1 MKKYIL
7 PILSIIFLG
16 TSLFAHSNKV
26 KNPIIIDTDTAV
38 DDLRTICLLL
48 SSEELQ
54 VTAITT
60 SDGALIPDEGLI
72 KVRALLKSFGHEGI
86 PTGSGKIVQLDAPQ
100 WRKLSQNISWGDE
113 HLVNIDIT
121 MNAPDLIISSIYT
134 EELPV
139 TIICLGSLTNI
150 ANALISEPEIKKG
163 IERIVWYNNSIHPNV
178 GTNYEIDKNAAEFI
192 QKTEVRLDV
201 VSNLEGKEVCFTK
214 NLLQAIDTI
223 ETPYAQKI
231 AISHRQNEAFEMI
244 QTNHFKLWDDL
255 VAIYLLYP
263 ELFKTKTFENF
274 PLHSINNIIQTDNL
288 EDKIVEVLNDKYNIK
303 KIIFNQFPYNPEAYR
318 YDISQDVLNIIDK
331 HGKEEWEIIV
341 LTNEFHTHLGIYSTI
356 GAKMGLRAREYF
368 NVGLDELLVV
378 SYAGTRPPISCLNDG
393 LQVSTGATL
402 GHGTIVTM
410 TEDLFQQPKALFTYK
425 NTTISLELKQDSWEI
440 IREDIREGIKLHG
453 SLTNNYWNY
462 VRNLAIKYWLE
473 WSRKEIFNIEILQ

>member
-26 KNPIIIDTDTAV
+26 KIPIIIDTDTAV

-113 HLVNIDIT
+113 HLVNTDIK

-139 TIICLGSLTNI
+139 TIVCLGSLTNI
-150 ANALISEPEIKKG
+150 SNALISEPEIKKG

-192 QKTEVRLDV
+192 QKTEVQLDV
-201 VSNLEGKEVCFTK
+201 VSNLEGKEICFTE

-231 AISHRQNEAFEMI
+231 AISHRQNEAYEMI

-263 ELFKTKTFENF
+263 ELFETKTFENF

-288 EDKIVEVLNDKYNIK
+288 EDKIVKVLNDKYNIK
-303 KIIFNQFPYNPEAYR
+303 KIIFNQFPYNPEAYKN
-318 YDISQDVLNIIDK
+318 DISQDVSEIIEK

-410 TEDLFQQPKALFTYK
+410 TEDLLQQPKALFTYK
-425 NTTISLELKQDSWEI
+425 NTTISLELKQDYWEI
-440 IREDIREGIKLHG
+440 IREDIREGIKLYG

-462 VRNLAIKYWLE
+462 VRKLAIKYWLE
-473 WSRKEIFNIEILQ
+473 WSRKEIFNIEVLQ